1 MNLATLGATI
11 DIHTGGEDNIF
22 PHHEA
27 EIAQSECGNAAPL
40 ARCWLHTRHLLV
52 DGMKM
57 SKSTGN
63 FYRLEDVLE
72 RGYSAM
78 DLRLLY
84 ISSHYRSQMNF
95 TWEALAQAKANRE
108 SLMQAYERL
117 KTLKEDEGVKTIDT
131 PYHQFLD
138 AIQDDLNTPLA
149 LAGARNV
156 ASFINVM
163 ADKNYAVHP
172 STKVQYE
179 KMIFTYFGLKEE
191 VSEIPRTIIK
201 LLEERRIARENKDF
215 ARSDTLRD
223 EISRLGWIVEDSTNG
238 QTVRKK

>member
-1 MNLATLGATI
+1 
-11 DIHTGGEDNIF
+11 
-22 PHHEA
+22 
-27 EIAQSECGNAAPL
+27 
-40 ARCWLHTRHLLV
+40 
-52 DGMKM
+52 
-57 SKSTGN
+57 
-63 FYRLEDVLE
+63 
-72 RGYSAM
+72 
-78 DLRLLY
+78 
-84 ISSHYRSQMNF
+84 
-95 TWEALAQAKANRE
+95 
-108 SLMQAYERL
+108 
-117 KTLKEDEGVKTIDT
+117 
-131 PYHQFLD
+131 
-138 AIQDDLNTPLA
+138 
-149 LAGARNV
+149 
-156 ASFINVM
+156 M